1 MANLDDRTLLAMVQ
15 AECRTSI
22 GFDYDAELVSQRERA
37 LNYVKGYMPDV
48 PSLAGRSKA
57 VSTDV
62 ADAINAL
69 LPDLIEIFTGDDDVA
84 AFVPRGEEDE
94 EAAQQETDYVNYI
107 VFTENPGFLNLYSMF
122 QDALQVKVGVIK
134 SWWEEAEEL
143 VESFERKG
151 AVAVEMAVQDAC
163 A

>member
-1 MANLDDRTLLAMVQ
+1 M
-15 AECRTSI
+15 
-22 GFDYDAELVSQRERA
+22 
-37 LNYVKGYMPDV
+37 
-48 PSLAGRSKA
+48 
-57 VSTDV
+57 
-62 ADAINAL
+62 
-69 LPDLIEIFTGDDDVA
+69 